1 VRSGVSLFVRPS
13 NGRYSFGN
21 FVNRTLKFTVAKYQ
35 STVLPSGDP
44 PGPLLLPADDTDAS
58 FVSDVN
64 KLIQTYNTL
73 MDAVRLREG
82 LAVVMQL
89 SARGNLY
96 LQGAGLNNALLAS
109 EPQRCAQVISRAI
122 NLIWILSA
130 MVGPFMPATEE
141 SILKQ
146 LNCPPRS
153 VPDVEEGAGA
163 FGTDILE
170 GHVLGQPDYLFTRIE
185 ESKAE
190 LWRGMFGSA
199 AAAPNPG
206 NKVVKGKGKAPK
218 KDRGS
223 TSGAGGEALVTTVK
237 EKVKKVKD
245 PRVKKE
251 GTGTQ
256 AAVQSV
262 GASQLSAAEKA
273 AMKRDTVEATS
284 EIPAPIP
291 VPAGPSV
298 AAAVE

>member
-1 VRSGVSLFVRPS
+1 
-13 NGRYSFGN
+13 
-21 FVNRTLKFTVAKYQ
+21 LKFTVAKYQ
-35 STVLPSGDP
+35 RTVPPSGDP
-44 PGPLLLPADDTDAS
+44 PGPLSLPADDPDAS

-96 LQGAGLNNALLAS
+96 LQGSGLNNALLAS

-130 MVGPFMPATEE
+130 MVGPFMPATEQ

-146 LNCPPRS
+146 LNCPPRA

-163 FGTDILE
+163 FGADILE

-185 ESKAE
+185 ESKVE
-190 LWRGMFGSA
+190 LWRSMFGST

-206 NKVVKGKGKAPK
+206 DKGVKGKGKAPK
-218 KDRGS
+218 KDKGS
-223 TSGAGGEALVTTVK
+223 TSGGGGEGLVATVK
-237 EKVKKVKD
+237 EKAKKVKE
-245 PRVKKE
+245 PRAKKE
-251 GTGTQ
+251 GDGVQ
-256 AAVQSV
+256 AANQSV
-262 GASQLSAAEKA
+262 GALQLSAAEEV
-273 AMKRDTVEATS
+273 AMKRDTMEANS
-284 EIPAPIP
+284 AIP
-291 VPAGPSV
+291 VPTSGPADPSV
-298 AAAVE
+298 PAAVE